1 MAYYGFKKNDLFYN
15 RIKAHPQVSL
25 IVYSGSVFYNN
36 KNFEAGSFTDPVL
49 HVPKGAISLY
59 ELNVDRA
66 SGNLIYPFV
75 TKDGSITSFRTV
87 STSNFN
93 TDFSY
98 GDIISSSYPLSS
110 TISRDYISAG
120 TSNKQISALQNT
132 LEFYRTLSPQF
143 EYNNSSRNLSNSNL
157 NLLSIPSIF
166 YGSSIKKGSVD
177 LRFYVTGT
185 LIAQAKDERRNGE
198 LIQTG
203 PAGSAGSGSVIGLAL
218 YSEGF
223 LVLTGSTNITGHT
236 EVYAPSGIPA
246 RPTWLTFG
254 TTGSSGANAH
264 SSSFYMDFEGTNYI
278 PTLTML
284 AHAPK
289 GQLNYSNNFT
299 FLDHDSFTG
308 SVGSSGSNSYVE
320 PEYNI
325 KNTVKSPYNDP
336 TGSFEKQTYISRIG
350 IYDEDNNLIAIAKL
364 ATPVRKRESDSYTFK
379 LKLDF

>member
-87 STSNFN
+87 STNNFN

-110 TISRDYISAG
+110 TISRDYVSTG

-132 LEFYRTLSPQF
+132 IEFYRTLSPEF
-143 EYNNSSRNLSNSNL
+143 EYNNSSRNLGNLNL

-185 LIAQAKDERRNGE
+185 LIAQAKDERKNGE

-203 PAGSAGSGSVIGLAL
+203 PAGSAGSGSVVGLAL
-218 YSEGF
+218 YNEGF
-223 LVLTGSTNITGHT
+223 LILTGSTNITGHT

-246 RPTWLTFG
+246 RPTWLAFG
-254 TTGSSGANAH
+254 
-264 SSSFYMDFEGTNYI
+264 I
-278 PTLTML
+278 
-284 AHAPK
+284 
-289 GQLNYSNNFT
+289 
-299 FLDHDSFTG
+299 
-308 SVGSSGSNSYVE
+308 
-320 PEYNI
+320 
-325 KNTVKSPYNDP
+325 
-336 TGSFEKQTYISRIG
+336 
-350 IYDEDNNLIAIAKL
+350 
-364 ATPVRKRESDSYTFK
+364 
-379 LKLDF
+379 